1 MISVPLPPPDKRTL
15 EREYRAAR
23 VKYESMLEEFKR
35 DMSARFRDLEID
47 PTIKIRVKSFKSY
60 YKKLMSRARTLGP
73 DSSSVEISDFLGVRV
88 VCPFLE
94 DLGVIE
100 QQLRTAY
107 RVVEVERKGAEYSV
121 REFGYSSIHYLIQVP
136 MDMSQRAGFDTVQI
150 CEVQVRTILQDA
162 WAEVEHELI
171 YKNEFSPFDEPLRRK
186 LAALNANLSL
196 SDIIF
201 QEIREYQRQLQSELR
216 KRRRGFHSKVAE
228 LNTADGNGQGHAAGT
243 RVSTGLGNLPGPGNS
258 MDGFAGDENTLE
270 MYQSAIVASGGD
282 SVDNLLLQALLAHNS
297 GDLER
302 AVELYGRILKHDPK
316 PDTQAVILVHRGMAE
331 FSRAKYEEAI
341 RDFTKTLELDD
352 TNVKALYYRGT
363 VFRMMGRHGESL
375 ADLDRC
381 TDIDPYQFDGLYA
394 RAQLRFQ
401 LGDYAL
407 AMADCDR
414 AIALEPDLPELARFR
429 TLVAE
434 AVGKT
439 L

>member
-1 MISVPLPPPDKRTL
+1 MIAVPLPPPDKRTL

-23 VKYESMLEEFKR
+23 VKYESMLEEFRR

-47 PTIKIRVKSFKSY
+47 PAIKARVKSFESY
-60 YKKLMSRARTLGP
+60 HKKLMARARSLGP
-73 DSSSVEISDFLGVRV
+73 DADSVEISDFLGVRV

-94 DLGVIE
+94 DLRVIE
-100 QQLRTAY
+100 QQLRSAY

-136 MDMSQRAGFDTVQI
+136 REMWQRAGFHEVQI

-228 LNTADGNGQGHAAGT
+228 LNTGDGNGHSAGT
-243 RVSTGLGNLPGPGNS
+243 RLANGLGNLPGPGNS
-258 MDGFAGDENTLE
+258 INGFADEQNTLE
-270 MYQSAIVASGGD
+270 IYQSAIVASGGD

-302 AVELYGRILKHDPK
+302 AVELYGRILQHDPK

-331 FSRAKYEEAI
+331 FSRARYEEAI
-341 RDFTKTLELDD
+341 RDFTKTLELDG

-381 TDIDPYQFDGLYA
+381 IDIDPYQFDGLYA
-394 RAQLRFQ
+394 RAQLRYE

-414 AIALEPDLPELARFR
+414 AIALDPDLPELGRFR
-429 TLVAE
+429 ALVAE

>member
-1 MISVPLPPPDKRTL
+1 MIAVPLPPPDKRTL

-23 VKYESMLEEFKR
+23 IKYESMLEEFRR
-35 DMSARFRDLEID
+35 DMSTRFRRLEID
-47 PTIKIRVKSFKSY
+47 PAIKVRVKSFESY
-60 YKKLMSRARTLGP
+60 YKKLMARARSLGP
-73 DSSSVEISDFLGVRV
+73 DAESVEISDFLGVRV

-94 DLGVIE
+94 DLRVIE
-100 QQLRTAY
+100 QQLRSAY

-121 REFGYSSIHYLIQVP
+121 REFGYSSIHYLIQIP
-136 MDMSQRAGFDTVQI
+136 MEMWQRAGFDEVQI

-228 LNTADGNGQGHAAGT
+228 LNTGDGNGQSTGT
-243 RVSTGLGNLPGPGNS
+243 RLANGLGNFPGPGNS
-258 MDGFAGDENTLE
+258 IDAFVDEQNPLE
-270 MYQSAIVASGGD
+270 IYQSAIVASGGD

-302 AVELYGRILKHDPK
+302 AVELYGRILQHDPK

-341 RDFTKTLELDD
+341 RDFTKTLELDS

-363 VFRMMGRHGESL
+363 VFRMMGQHGESL

-381 TDIDPYQFDGLYA
+381 IDIDPYQFDGLYA
-394 RAQLRFQ
+394 RAQLRYE

-414 AIALEPDLPELARFR
+414 AIALDPDLPELSRFR
-429 TLVAE
+429 ALITE

>member
-1 MISVPLPPPDKRTL
+1 MISVPLPLPDKRTL

-23 VKYESMLEEFKR
+23 VKYDLMLEEFKR
-35 DMSARFRDLEID
+35 DMSAIFHNLEIE
-47 PTIKIRVKSFKSY
+47 PTLKARVKSFDSY
-60 YKKLMSRARTLGP
+60 YKKLMTRARALGP
-73 DSSSVEISDFLGVRV
+73 DAESIEISDFLGVRV

-121 REFGYSSIHYLIQVP
+121 REFGYSSIHYLIQIS
-136 MDMSQRAGFDTVQI
+136 MDMTQRAGFDTVQI

-228 LNTADGNGQGHAAGT
+228 LNTADGNGHGGRS
-243 RVSTGLGNLPGPGNS
+243 RVSKGLGDLPGPGDS
-258 MDGFAGDENTLE
+258 VEIFTGEENTLE

-302 AVELYGRILKHDPK
+302 AVELYGRILNHDPK

-331 FSRAKYEEAI
+331 FSCAKYEEAI
-341 RDFTKTLELDD
+341 RDFTRTLELDA

-363 VFRMMGRHGESL
+363 VYRMMGRHAESL

-381 TDIDPYQFDGLYA
+381 IDIDPYQFDGLYA
-394 RAQLRFQ
+394 RAQLRFE

-407 AMADCDR
+407 AMSDCDR
-414 AIALEPDLPELARFR
+414 AIALEPDLPELGRFR
-429 TLVAE
+429 TVVAE